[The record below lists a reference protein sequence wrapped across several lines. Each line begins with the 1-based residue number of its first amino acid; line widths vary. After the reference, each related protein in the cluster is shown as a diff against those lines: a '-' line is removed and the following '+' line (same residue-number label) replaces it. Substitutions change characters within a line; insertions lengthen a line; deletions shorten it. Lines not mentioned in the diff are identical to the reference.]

1 MTARKLTT
9 LGGAVAA
16 CAALGAAGAYV
27 GDAAS
32 SPSTSSAA
40 SAGTSAPAGHN
51 GKRRGPLGRLRRAV
65 HADLVV
71 PAKGGKFVDVTL
83 DRGVVQQV
91 SSSSITLKEGTK
103 TATYKTVTVE
113 LPSTVAVRIDRKAG
127 KLSDVKAGQHA
138 LVVKGPK
145 RTRVIARS

>member
-9 LGGAVAA
+9 FGGVVAA

-51 GKRRGPLGRLRRAV
+51 GKRRRPLGRQLVERARRAV
-65 HADLVV
+65 RLPGF
-71 PAKGGKFVDVTL
+71 PAV
-83 DRGVVQQV
+83 
-91 SSSSITLKEGTK
+91 
-103 TATYKTVTVE
+103 
-113 LPSTVAVRIDRKAG
+113 LPGR
-127 KLSDVKAGQHA
+127 
-138 LVVKGPK
+138 
-145 RTRVIARS
+145 ARAR